1 MPPLDETLKTIDHVS
16 SQDDRWMFIA
26 LLVIGLITIRFLTR
40 YFMRQVADLQREIVA
55 TRTEF
60 EQHLKTANAEMV
72 AALTKSSEIIAKN
85 SAILEQ
91 IYQRL
96 GANGGRGSKSA
107 LDDVMAGRSVL
118 ERSTYLLDVARI
130 EIGKRF
136 S

>member
-1 MPPLDETLKTIDHVS
+1 MPPLDDTLKTIDHAS
-16 SQDDRWMFIA
+16 RQDDRWMFIA
-26 LLVIGLITIRFLTR
+26 LLVIGLITIRFLAR

-72 AALTKSSEIIAKN
+72 AALTKSSEIIAQN

-96 GANGGRGSKSA
+96 GADGDREIRPESTRNGR
-107 LDDVMAGRSVL
+107 
-118 ERSTYLLDVARI
+118 
-130 EIGKRF
+130 
-136 S
+136 

>member
-1 MPPLDETLKTIDHVS
+1 MPPLDETLRTIDHAS
-16 SQDDRWMFIA
+16 RQDDRWMFIA
-26 LLVIGLITIRFLTR
+26 LLVIGLITIRFLAR

-72 AALTKSSEIIAKN
+72 AALTKSSEIIAQN

-96 GANGGRGSKSA
+96 GADEGREIHGENTRNGR
-107 LDDVMAGRSVL
+107 
-118 ERSTYLLDVARI
+118 
-130 EIGKRF
+130 
-136 S
+136 

>member
-1 MPPLDETLKTIDHVS
+1 MPPLDETLKTIDHAS
-16 SQDDRWMFIA
+16 RQDDRWMFIA
-26 LLVIGLITIRFLTR
+26 LLVIGLITIRFLAR

-72 AALTKSSEIIAKN
+72 AALTKSSEIIAQN

-96 GANGGRGSKSA
+96 GTDGDREIRPESTHNGR
-107 LDDVMAGRSVL
+107 
-118 ERSTYLLDVARI
+118 
-130 EIGKRF
+130 
-136 S
+136 

>member
-1 MPPLDETLKTIDHVS
+1 MPPLDETLKTIDHAS
-16 SQDDRWMFIA
+16 RQDDRWMFIA
-26 LLVIGLITIRFLTR
+26 LLVIGLITIRYLAR

-72 AALTKSSEIIAKN
+72 AALTKSSEIIAQN

-96 GANGGRGSKSA
+96 GADGGREIRPESTRN
-107 LDDVMAGRSVL
+107 GR
-118 ERSTYLLDVARI
+118 
-130 EIGKRF
+130 
-136 S
+136 